1 MTRII
6 FEAIIKLLVELNIN
20 SALSS
25 DRKKKLLKQALLPI
39 VKKCYSHDHFRIVT
53 IIVDL
58 INACDTLSDHKEQEE
73 LLKRVLSIL
82 NIKS

>member
-58 INACDTLSDHKEQEE
+58 INACDTLNDHKEQEE

>member
-1 MTRII
+1 MKQII
-6 FEAIIKLLVELNIN
+6 YEAIIKLLVKLNIN
-20 SALSS
+20 GALSS
-25 DRKKKLLKQALLPI
+25 DRKKKLLKQAFLPI
-39 VKKCYSHDHFRIVT
+39 VKKCYSHDHFRIAT

-58 INACDTLSDHKEQEE
+58 IDACDTLSDHKEQEE